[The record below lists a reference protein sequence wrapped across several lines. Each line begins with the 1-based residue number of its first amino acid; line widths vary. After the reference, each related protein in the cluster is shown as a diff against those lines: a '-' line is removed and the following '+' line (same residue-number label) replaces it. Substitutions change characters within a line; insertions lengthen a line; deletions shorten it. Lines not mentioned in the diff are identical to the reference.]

1 MELNKKLAT
10 FVKVQKGSRPSAI
23 RGKSEVI
30 GQRQKSQMNSDFPMA
45 EKRKTRGCLAWEKQ
59 NQNQ

>member
-23 RGKSEVI
+23 RGKS
-30 GQRQKSQMNSDFPMA
+30 A
-45 EKRKTRGCLAWEKQ
+45 RKTRGCLAWEKQ